1 MLVSF
6 DLTFL
11 ITLQGVL
18 LIHYKLVLT
27 LEETEKQESTRL
39 TWNIAETEVF
49 QGKYISSAFL
59 PNLTIVF
66 SKTSQHN
73 WAQNMVAL
81 ACETNID
88 MLLSQAFVLF
98 HICFLCNYFI
108 AFKLK

>member
-49 QGKYISSAFL
+49 QGK
-59 PNLTIVF
+59 
-66 SKTSQHN
+66 
-73 WAQNMVAL
+73 
-81 ACETNID
+81 
-88 MLLSQAFVLF
+88 
-98 HICFLCNYFI
+98 
-108 AFKLK
+108 